1 MEGTVMSVTG
11 AEREHALQEATVRFG
26 EAWASGN
33 MAVLNELLSPT
44 YTHHDAYGER
54 LNRQSWLD
62 YASRRTGRDTRIEF
76 RGVETRIFGDVAVVT
91 GTNII
96 TGDGVRSAK
105 DTKDLEM
112 VFTQVWVWRDGRWL
126 REAFQATPV
135 IESRFG

>member
-1 MEGTVMSVTG
+1 MATSA

-26 EAWASGN
+26 TAWASGN
-33 MAVLNELLSPT
+33 MAALDELLSPT

-54 LNRQSWLD
+54 LNRQAWLD

-76 RGVETRIFGDVAVVT
+76 RDVGTRMFGDVAVVT

-96 TGDGVRSAK
+96 TGGGVRSAK
-105 DTKDLEM
+105 DTTDLEM
-112 VFTQVWVWRDGRWL
+112 VFTQVWIWRDGRWL

-135 IESRFG
+135 LESSFG